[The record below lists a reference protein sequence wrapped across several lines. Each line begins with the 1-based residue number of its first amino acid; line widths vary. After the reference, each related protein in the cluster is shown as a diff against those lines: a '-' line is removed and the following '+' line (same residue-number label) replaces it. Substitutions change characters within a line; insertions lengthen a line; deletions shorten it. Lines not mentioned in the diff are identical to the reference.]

1 MVTTRFWRT
10 SDLDQNFGRDLPTL
24 GELLSNMRETSKS
37 ELAGFGG
44 EHRERL
50 TLNYRIKEDS
60 GRVITPRIRRSEDR
74 GR

>member
-24 GELLSNMRETSKS
+24 GELLYNMRETTKS

-44 EHRERL
+44 KHRERL
-50 TLNYRIKEDS
+50 TFEL
-60 GRVITPRIRRSEDR
+60 
-74 GR
+74 